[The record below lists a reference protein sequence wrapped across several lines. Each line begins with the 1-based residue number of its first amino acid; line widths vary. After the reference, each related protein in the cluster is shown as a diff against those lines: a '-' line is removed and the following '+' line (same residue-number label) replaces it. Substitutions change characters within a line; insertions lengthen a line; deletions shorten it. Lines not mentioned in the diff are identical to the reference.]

1 MKLSIEGARAVITA
15 GASGICRQVAELFI
29 QNNAS
34 VFVGDIDED
43 KVHDFLAKNSTCS
56 GLPCDVSNSEEV
68 SDFIAQAVRKL
79 GGIDILIN
87 GAGIGG
93 PAGRVEDIEPLEWDR
108 TLAVGIN
115 GAFYCTKYAVPHLK
129 SAGGGSI
136 IYFSSAAGIMGYPF
150 RSPYAASKWA
160 IEGLTKTLAM
170 ELGED
175 NIRVN
180 AIVPGLVEGDR
191 MERVIRNEA
200 SAKGIGTTEV
210 RETFIK
216 GISMH
221 TFVTAQDIAHMI
233 LFLCSDAGR
242 YISGQSIGVDGY
254 TEILR

>member
-1 MKLSIEGARAVITA
+1 MKLSIDGARAVITA
-15 GASGICRQVAELFI
+15 GASGICGEVAELFI
-29 QNNAS
+29 RNNAS
-34 VFVGDIDED
+34 VFIGDIDEGALS
-43 KVHDFLAKNSTCS
+43 DFLDRNRTCS
-56 GLPCDVSNSEEV
+56 GLPCDVSNSEAV
-68 SDFIAQAVRKL
+68 SDFIAQAQGHL

-93 PAGRVEDIEPLEWDR
+93 PAGKVEDIEPIEWDR

-115 GAFYCTKYAVPHLK
+115 GAFYGTKYAVPHLK
-129 SAGGGSI
+129 AAGGGSI
-136 IYFSSAAGIMGYPF
+136 IFFSSAAGIMGYPY

-170 ELGED
+170 ELGEN

-191 MERVIRNEA
+191 MERVITNEA
-200 SAKGIGTTEV
+200 AAKGISTDEI
-210 RETFIK
+210 RATFIK
-216 GISMH
+216 GISMQK
-221 TFVTAQDIAHMI
+221 FVTASDIAHMI

>member
-1 MKLSIEGARAVITA
+1 MKLAIDGTRAVITA
-15 GASGICRQVAELFI
+15 GASGICRDVAELFVKHGA
-29 QNNAS
+29 N
-34 VFVGDIDED
+34 VFIGDIDED
-43 KVHDFLAKNSTCS
+43 KLSGFLDKNKTVS
-56 GLPCDVSNSEEV
+56 GIPCDVSK
-68 SDFIAQAVRKL
+68 SDKVAHFILEAQRRL

-93 PAGRVEDIEPLEWDR
+93 PAGKVEDIEPREWDR

-115 GAFYCTKYAVPHLK
+115 GAFYCTKYAVPHIK

-136 IYFSSAAGIMGYPF
+136 INFSSAAGIMGYPY

-160 IEGLTKTLAM
+160 IEGFTKTLAM

-180 AIVPGLVEGDR
+180 AIVPGLVEGER
-191 MERVIRNEA
+191 MERVIGNEA
-200 SAKGIGTTEV
+200 MAKRISTEEV
-210 RETFIK
+210 RASFIK
-216 GISMH
+216 GISMQK
-221 TFVTAQDIAHMI
+221 FVTASDVANMI

-242 YISGQSIGVDGY
+242 YISGQSIGIDGY